1 MSVIRISIV
10 CSLVILCASCAST
23 YEVIDPKRVNYENTT
38 IKDSIEFSYRY
49 DVLSYRGNRKY
60 AKKEVP
66 QGVKIVA
73 VKIVNNTPNSFLCG
87 DDYVI
92 FSNGKKMRLLAP
104 DEAFKKLRQI
114 APGHLL
120 YMLLTPMQFYSG
132 NTTLPIG
139 LVLGPVITLGNIAT
153 ALTANDKFKIEL
165 ETMYIYGRVVKPG
178 EEVYGVICIAT
189 SGYGP
194 LSME

>member
-1 MSVIRISIV
+1 MDVVRISIV
-10 CSLVILCASCAST
+10 CSLAVLCGSCAST
-23 YEVIDPKRVNYENTT
+23 YQAINPKTMSYGNTT
-38 IKDSIEFSYRY
+38 LRDSIEFSYRY
-49 DVLSYRGNRKY
+49 DVLNYRGNRKY

-66 QGVKIVA
+66 QGVKVVA
-73 VKIVNNTPNSFLCG
+73 VKVVNNGPNSFLCG

-104 DEAFKKLRQI
+104 SEAFKKLRQI
-114 APGHLL
+114 APGYLL

-139 LVLGPVITLGNIAT
+139 LVLGPVITLGNFT
-153 ALTANDKFKIEL
+153 AAITANDKFKTEL
-165 ETMYIYGRVVKPG
+165 ETMYIYGRVIEPG
-178 EEVYGVICIAT
+178 EEVYGVICIDT
-189 SGYGP
+189 NGYGP